1 MIELY
6 NVTDYG
12 RYAYN
17 READTKKDNQ
27 DVDFGEVMTGFDEMS
42 DRSDDMPAQSD
53 RAADFNPGTFID
65 MVTYNHG
72 GKLLMLNPNLGA
84 TIDIVI

>member
-6 NVTDYG
+6 TVSDYG
-12 RYAYN
+12 RYSYN

-27 DVDFGEVMTGFDEMS
+27 GIDFGELMTGFDEMS
-42 DRSDDMPAQSD
+42 DKSENVPARLD
-53 RAADFNPGTFID
+53 RTADFNLGTFID
-65 MVTYNHG
+65 MVTYNRG

-84 TIDIVI
+84 TIDIIM